1 MKHKGKISGLLL
13 GNTVA
18 VTEWIALQDVITK
31 LDSRSFYT
39 VFIIYI
45 LQMVLSYYFGH
56 WYDKRA
62 NENTD
67 AEVGGMA
74 SNDFVVDFFEKVAA
88 LSERDAHNITVY
100 ILSVKEWKELK
111 DTVQEKKLE
120 VLVQKLESTIV
131 KTIRKGDVVTKWD
144 ENKYVI
150 VAIDNGH
157 EKSTITNRLMK
168 NIESE
173 IENGLLSMDLLFG
186 AASYPIEGKTF
197 EELLRKAHNQLYQH
211 RGL

>member
-1 MKHKGKISGLLL
+1 M
-13 GNTVA
+13 
-18 VTEWIALQDVITK
+18 ERTK
-31 LDSRSFYT
+31 RYSAR
-39 VFIIYI
+39 
-45 LQMVLSYYFGH
+45 
-56 WYDKRA
+56 
-62 NENTD
+62 
-67 AEVGGMA
+67 
-74 SNDFVVDFFEKVAA
+74 
-88 LSERDAHNITVY
+88 
-100 ILSVKEWKELK
+100 
-111 DTVQEKKLE
+111 KKLE

-150 VAIDNGH
+150 VAIDNGR

-197 EELLRKAHNQLYQH
+197 EELLRKAQNQLYQH